1 MKQRKEISEMM
12 FKKNQDQNG
21 QRSDNE
27 QFEKFK
33 KISYNRKLYDLV
45 KRQTEEIE
53 LLKEELQRLKLKT
66 FADFSN
72 IWYTIFIR

>member
-1 MKQRKEISEMM
+1 M

-45 KRQTEEIE
+45 KR
-53 LLKEELQRLKLKT
+53 
-66 FADFSN
+66 
-72 IWYTIFIR
+72 

>member
-21 QRSDNE
+21 QHADNE

-72 IWYTIFIR
+72 I